1 MATRPTMRSCSLA
14 AGALMLALAAL
25 PARAADPILMFVLGF
40 AKNVIE
46 SNLEAN
52 AKKPA
57 PLPLNPLP
65 PLPAIAYKAPSMM
78 TSEDLR
84 ALVEDSFAY
93 LDRAQRTELLTGL
106 EKALSDP
113 ALAAHREA
121 LLGEFVAVARQVGFT
136 HRQLDRLS
144 GAQKRALAEQFVAN
158 YRSLSATEQQAL
170 MQQLRQRAL
179 PLPSDLNEMMLT
191 TLAATP

>member
-1 MATRPTMRSCSLA
+1 MAIRPPVRSCSLA
-14 AGALMLALAAL
+14 ACALTFALTSL
-25 PARAADPILMFVLGF
+25 PARGADPILMFVLGF

-52 AKKPA
+52 ANKPA

-65 PLPAIAYKAPSMM
+65 PLPAVAYKAPAAM
-78 TSEDLR
+78 TNDDLR

-93 LDRAQRTELLTGL
+93 LDRAQRVELLTGL
-106 EKALSDP
+106 EKTLADP
-113 ALAAHREA
+113 ALALHREA
-121 LLGEFVAVARQVGFT
+121 ILGEFVMVARQVGFT

-144 GAQKRALAEQFVAN
+144 SAQKRALADQFAAN
-158 YRSLSATEQQAL
+158 YRSLSPAEQQAL

-179 PLPSDLNEMMLT
+179 PLPADLNEMMLT
-191 TLAATP
+191 ALAAAP

>member
-1 MATRPTMRSCSLA
+1 MAIRPTVRSCSLA
-14 AGALMLALAAL
+14 ACALTFALTSL
-25 PARAADPILMFVLGF
+25 PARGADPILMFVLGF

-52 AKKPA
+52 ANKPA

-65 PLPAIAYKAPSMM
+65 PLPAVAYKAPAAM
-78 TSEDLR
+78 TNDDLR

-93 LDRAQRTELLTGL
+93 LDRAQRVELLTGL
-106 EKALSDP
+106 EKTLADP
-113 ALAAHREA
+113 ALALHREA
-121 LLGEFVAVARQVGFT
+121 ILGEFVMVARQVGFT

-144 GAQKRALAEQFVAN
+144 SAQKRALADQFAAN
-158 YRSLSATEQQAL
+158 YRSLSPAEQQAL

-179 PLPSDLNEMMLT
+179 PLPADLNEMMLT
-191 TLAATP
+191 ALAAAP